1 MTNDRIQK
9 VLARI
14 DKPHAQLTLQ
24 AQLDAVELLR
34 FMAGPDGPIGI
45 ADQAAWEVITCEC
58 GQAFG
63 HGYAWYDTG
72 RPFISNVDDHP
83 LMEEISRCAVYLTAR
98 GLLVQHPCHKDFVR
112 HIDDEPLRDDLGR
125 MVA

>member
-9 VLARI
+9 VLARL

-45 ADQAAWEVITCEC
+45 ADQAAWEIITSEC
-58 GQAFG
+58 GQAFW

-72 RPFISNVDDHP
+72 RPFITNVDDHP
-83 LMEEISRCAVYLTAR
+83 VMEEISRCVVYLTAR
-98 GLLVQHPCHKDFVR
+98 GLLVQHPDYKDFVR
-112 HIDDEPLRDDLGR
+112 HVDDEQLLDELGR
-125 MVA
+125 KVA